1 MRLAGRADPELEW
14 RVGIQHPTATDKIA
28 AVVAGNDLAVA
39 TSGAYIRGDHVVDP
53 HTGASPREALSVTI
67 TGPVL
72 ADADAFA
79 TAAFAM
85 DEKGPAWTARLV
97 GYEAMTIMADGRVL
111 STSGFPIAPPD

>member
-1 MRLAGRADPELEW
+1 MLFRS
-14 RVGIQHPTATDKIA
+14 V
-28 AVVAGNDLAVA
+28 
-39 TSGAYIRGDHVVDP
+39 
-53 HTGASPREALSVTI
+53 LSVTI

-85 DEKGPAWTARLV
+85 DGRGPEWTARLV

-111 STSGFPIAPPD
+111 STAGLPVAPPD

>member
-1 MRLAGRADPELEW
+1 M
-14 RVGIQHPTATDKIA
+14 
-28 AVVAGNDLAVA
+28 
-39 TSGAYIRGDHVVDP
+39 
-53 HTGASPREALSVTI
+53 TI

-111 STSGFPIAPPD
+111 STAGFPIASPD